1 MKNKEPVKATKDISA
16 AIVAKMKEGY
26 SQRKAISVAQIK
38 AKPKK
43 K

>member
-1 MKNKEPVKATKDISA
+1 MKKQNSIKPTKTINT

-26 SQRKAISVAQIK
+26 SQRKAISVAGLK
-38 AKPKK
+38 DTKK